1 MVLRSG
7 YDMDKPG
14 SHIAATPRV
23 SPPREVQAFG
33 ALSINRIERRVLC
46 GDEEV
51 HLTPSEYRLLS
62 TLAAQPHRAFSSRE
76 LLEAMWESAWRSDT
90 SPLQIH
96 VSRLRKKLSAAG
108 AERNCLITV
117 HGFGYR
123 FEPGYEGHISRP
135 QPTENRMAAER
146 WHPASPVYLLASL
159 DRQILWVGA
168 NVESYL
174 GWQPADVVG
183 RAIYSMIHPDD
194 IVLAFEVRAELE
206 LGNPTTFVLRISAAD
221 GGFTAAHCRVN
232 PIKDG
237 QGITQLFLVEWLPSE
252 RPSDAGDISYA
263 SSRTDREPSVLPP
276 EGMIQLFFDGD
287 LILQD
292 VRPHEPF
299 LGYDP
304 DDIIGAYFTP
314 TGNSREQDMHMINA
328 LLSSGERSVDLQ
340 TLLFDASGRSHLLPV
355 TSRLLVGDGETFLGL
370 HSTIHLSDGGAAPAD
385 SS

>member
-1 MVLRSG
+1 
-7 YDMDKPG
+7 
-14 SHIAATPRV
+14 
-23 SPPREVQAFG
+23 
-33 ALSINRIERRVLC
+33 
-46 GDEEV
+46 
-51 HLTPSEYRLLS
+51 
-62 TLAAQPHRAFSSRE
+62 
-76 LLEAMWESAWRSDT
+76 
-90 SPLQIH
+90 
-96 VSRLRKKLSAAG
+96 
-108 AERNCLITV
+108 
-117 HGFGYR
+117 
-123 FEPGYEGHISRP
+123 GYEGHISRP

-221 GGFTAAHCRVN
+221 GGFTATHCRVN

-314 TGNSREQDMHMINA
+314 TGNSREQVMHMINA